1 MSQLRIYMFMFTR
14 RFFFYFR
21 KYIPEE
27 LIPLVEEIGGDIEK
41 YIPAPYAGEMKGIA
55 DTLCAKIGDVVIANI
70 LYDVTA

>member
-1 MSQLRIYMFMFTR
+1 MLLKSSL
-14 RFFFYFR
+14 FR

-55 DTLCAKIGDVVIANI
+55 DTLDVKVADIVIYNI